1 MSNALDPSVLPS
13 ELNDQPRARRL
24 SKLPAIIIMGVAT
37 LVVCLLGYSI
47 LTRGQPKEVVVED
60 DENSEEIE
68 TTLFSANDII
78 QGQDKSVFERPILP
92 EKEETPAKDSKPE
105 MPELAPKIIEKI
117 PVRSNAPSR
126 PNAPGVVTMSQ
137 EETFADKVARAKEQL
152 LLDAL
157 GARTLAASAPD
168 VEEGDTVTN
177 AVSAPVASFGGRDRG
192 REQREIREKLAVQT
206 SPDLER
212 IASLLSTI
220 AENTSQQNKPAT
232 PYQGGLSSTS
242 QGVASQGVATNV
254 KRLSG
259 MEALAS
265 LSQGRA
271 AVTNPVNRGLTLN
284 NGLYQGGLASLSQGR
299 PINNIYQRPLVN
311 NRGLALNNGLFQ
323 GGLASRPASNN
334 SLSSNPNRSSVT
346 RPQSIGIGRLSQAQK
361 DLLTLAE
368 NSPAGTFIQA
378 KRDYGYSTEVAREQL
393 TDTDLRVGTIIP
405 AILIN
410 GINSELEGVAIAQ
423 VSQNVWDSTHG
434 ENVLIPQGTRLI
446 GDFKSDVKEGQ
457 SRVGVSW
464 NRLQFPDGKT
474 LALSNMVGSDQAGF
488 TGFSDMVNNHYK
500 KKFGSATLLSIIS
513 GLGSMFASDNEKQT
527 SGESFTNQLAQQ
539 YGTVGSSMIEKNLE
553 IPPTI
558 IIRPGY
564 RFNVIVT
571 QDFALK
577 PYYE

>member
-24 SKLPAIIIMGVAT
+24 SKLPAMLIMGVAT

-78 QGQDKSVFERPILP
+78 QGQDKSVFKRPILP
-92 EKEETPAKDSKPE
+92 EKEEAPAKDSKPE
-105 MPELAPKIIEKI
+105 IPELAPKIIEVEKI

-126 PNAPGVVTMSQ
+126 PNAPDVATMSP
-137 EETFADKVARAKEQL
+137 EEKFADKVARAKEQL

-177 AVSAPVASFGGRDRG
+177 AVSAPVASFGGRDRA

-242 QGVASQGVATNV
+242 QGVATNV

-265 LSQGRA
+265 LSQGKA
-271 AVTNPVNRGLTLN
+271 TNPVNSGLTLNNGLSQGRPTSNTYQRPLVNNRDLVLN
-284 NGLYQGGLASLSQGR
+284 NGLYQGGLAS
-299 PINNIYQRPLVN
+299 
-311 NRGLALNNGLFQ
+311 
-323 GGLASRPASNN
+323 
-334 SLSSNPNRSSVT
+334 
-346 RPQSIGIGRLSQAQK
+346 RPQSVGIGRLSQAQK
-361 DLLTLAE
+361 DLLILAE

-539 YGTVGSSMIEKNLE
+539 YGAVGSSMIEKNLD

>member
-1 MSNALDPSVLPS
+1 MSTDALDPAASPS
-13 ELNDQPRARRL
+13 ELNNTPRARRL
-24 SKLPAIIIMGVAT
+24 SKLPAIIIMGVAL
-37 LVVCLLGYSI
+37 LVVSLLGYSI
-47 LTRGQPKEVVVED
+47 LTRGQPKDVAID
-60 DENSEEIE
+60 DEVADEVG

-78 QGQDKSVFERPILP
+78 QGQDKSFFERPVLP
-92 EKEETPAKDSKPE
+92 DKTAPAVADSKPE
-105 MPELAPKIIEKI
+105 IPELTAPKVEVEKAE
-117 PVRSNAPSR
+117 PNAPSR
-126 PNAPGVVTMSQ
+126 RNNPVKPNTDVATMSA
-137 EETFADKVARAKEQL
+137 EEKFAEKVARAKEQL

-157 GARTLAASAPD
+157 GAKTLAASAPD
-168 VEEGDTVTN
+168 VKEEAGSN
-177 AVSAPVASFGGRDRG
+177 AVAVAAPVALGGAVGGRDRA
-192 REQREIREKLAVQT
+192 REEREIRERLAGQQT

-220 AENTSQQNKPAT
+220 AENTSQQAKPAT
-232 PYQGGLSSTS
+232 LRNQGGT
-242 QGVASQGVATNV
+242 Q
-254 KRLSG
+254 RLSG

-265 LSQGRA
+265 LSQGNGSASR
-271 AVTNPVNRGLTLN
+271 LTGN
-284 NGLYQGGLASLSQGR
+284 NGS
-299 PINNIYQRPLVN
+299 
-311 NRGLALNNGLFQ
+311 
-323 GGLASRPASNN
+323 ASR
-334 SLSSNPNRSSVT
+334 
-346 RPQSIGIGRLSQAQK
+346 QSIGIGRLSESQK
-361 DLLTLAE
+361 DLLALAE
-368 NSPAGTFIQA
+368 NSPPGTFIEA
-378 KRDYGYSTEVAREQL
+378 KRIYGYSTEVAREQL
-393 TDTDLRVGTIIP
+393 TDTDLRIGTIIP

-434 ENVLIPQGTRLI
+434 EHVLIPQGTKLI
-446 GDFKSDVKEGQ
+446 GDFKSDIKEGQ

-474 LALSNMVGSDQAGF
+474 LALTNMVGSDQAGY

-513 GLGSMFASDNEKQT
+513 GLGSMFAADNENQT
-527 SGESFTNQLAQQ
+527 SGEAFTNQLAQQ

-577 PYYE
+577 PYY

>member
-1 MSNALDPSVLPS
+1 MSNGALDPSASPS
-13 ELNDQPRARRL
+13 ELNDPPRARRL
-24 SKLPAIIIMGVAT
+24 SKLPAMIIMGVAL
-37 LVVCLLGYSI
+37 LVVSLLGYSI
-47 LTRGQPKEVVVED
+47 LTRGQPKEVVAED
-60 DENSEEIE
+60 DESSEEIQ

-78 QGQDKSVFERPILP
+78 QGQDKSLFERPILP
-92 EKEETPAKDSKPE
+92 KKEPAKDPKSE
-105 MPELAPKIIEKI
+105 IPELSPKIIEVEKV
-117 PVRSNAPSR
+117 PVPVRSVRSNAPTPIRS
-126 PNAPGVVTMSQ
+126 NTDVATMTP
-137 EETFADKVARAKEQL
+137 EEKFEEKVARAKEQL

-157 GARTLAASAPD
+157 VARTFAVSAPD
-168 VEEGDTVTN
+168 VKEEDTKTN
-177 AVSAPVASFGGRDRG
+177 STASVAPSAGRDRA
-192 REQREIREKLAVQT
+192 REKREIREGLAAQQQT
-206 SPDLER
+206 SPELER
-212 IASLLSTI
+212 ISSLLSTI
-220 AENTSQQNKPAT
+220 AENTSRQSNQQSNQHT
-232 PYQGGLSSTS
+232 TS
-242 QGVASQGVATNV
+242 PR
-254 KRLSG
+254 RLTG

-265 LSQGRA
+265 LQQG
-271 AVTNPVNRGLTLN
+271 NK
-284 NGLYQGGLASLSQGR
+284 GGLALR
-299 PINNIYQRPLVN
+299 PANNN
-311 NRGLALNNGLFQ
+311 ALYQ

-334 SLSSNPNRSSVT
+334 ALSSLYQNNSLT
-346 RPQSIGIGRLSQAQK
+346 LRPANNNALYQGATPQTVGIGQLSQTQK
-361 DLLTLAE
+361 DLLVLAE

-378 KRDYGYSTEVAREQL
+378 KREYGYSTEATREQL

-446 GDFKSDVKEGQ
+446 GDFKSDIKEGQ

-474 LALSNMVGSDQAGF
+474 LALTNMVGSDQAGF

>member
-24 SKLPAIIIMGVAT
+24 SKLPAMLIMGVAT

-78 QGQDKSVFERPILP
+78 QGQDKSVFKRPILP
-92 EKEETPAKDSKPE
+92 EKEEAPAKDSKPE
-105 MPELAPKIIEKI
+105 IPELAPKIIEVEKI

-126 PNAPGVVTMSQ
+126 PNAPDVATMSP
-137 EETFADKVARAKEQL
+137 EEKFADKVARAKEQL

-168 VEEGDTVTN
+168 VEEGDTGIN
-177 AVSAPVASFGGRDRG
+177 AVSAPVAPFGGRDRA
-192 REQREIREKLAVQT
+192 REQREIREKLAIKT

-212 IASLLSTI
+212 IANLLSTI

-242 QGVASQGVATNV
+242 QGVATNV

-265 LSQGRA
+265 LSQGKA
-271 AVTNPVNRGLTLN
+271 TNPVNSGLTLNNGLSQGRPTSNTYQRPLVNNRDLVLN
-284 NGLYQGGLASLSQGR
+284 NGLYQGGLAS
-299 PINNIYQRPLVN
+299 
-311 NRGLALNNGLFQ
+311 
-323 GGLASRPASNN
+323 
-334 SLSSNPNRSSVT
+334 
-346 RPQSIGIGRLSQAQK
+346 RPQSVGIGRLSQAQK
-361 DLLTLAE
+361 DLLILAE

-446 GDFKSDVKEGQ
+446 GDFKSDIKEGQ

-539 YGTVGSSMIEKNLE
+539 YGAVGSSMIEKNLD

>member
-24 SKLPAIIIMGVAT
+24 SKLPAMLIMGVAT

-168 VEEGDTVTN
+168 VEEGDTGIN
-177 AVSAPVASFGGRDRG
+177 AVSAPVAPFGGRDRA
-192 REQREIREKLAVQT
+192 REQREIREKLAIKT

-212 IASLLSTI
+212 IANLLSTI

-242 QGVASQGVATNV
+242 QGVATNV

-265 LSQGRA
+265 LSQGKA
-271 AVTNPVNRGLTLN
+271 TNPVNSGLTLNNGLSQGRPTSNTYQRPLVNNRDLVLN
-284 NGLYQGGLASLSQGR
+284 NGLYQGGLAS
-299 PINNIYQRPLVN
+299 
-311 NRGLALNNGLFQ
+311 
-323 GGLASRPASNN
+323 
-334 SLSSNPNRSSVT
+334 
-346 RPQSIGIGRLSQAQK
+346 RPQSVGIGRLSQAQK
-361 DLLTLAE
+361 DLLILAE

-446 GDFKSDVKEGQ
+446 GDFKSDIKEGQ

-539 YGTVGSSMIEKNLE
+539 YGAVGSSMIEKNLD